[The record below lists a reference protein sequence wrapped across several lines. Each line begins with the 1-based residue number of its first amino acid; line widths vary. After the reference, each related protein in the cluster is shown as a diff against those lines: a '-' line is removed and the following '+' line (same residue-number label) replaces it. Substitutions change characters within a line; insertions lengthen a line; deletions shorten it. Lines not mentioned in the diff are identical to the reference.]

1 MIKTTKQHAE
11 HWHIESLLRLGDDAL
26 ILGQRVGQWCGH
38 GPALEED
45 LAMANVGLDLIG
57 QARML
62 YTHAGKLEGENHD
75 EDWFAYFRD
84 AHQFRNHS
92 LMELPNGQGKHDD
105 YAITIARNWI
115 HSARM
120 VLLWTELAQSSDE
133 QLAAIA
139 AKAVKESVSHLRH
152 SRDWV
157 IRFGD
162 GTDISH
168 KKIQSALNELWPYT
182 NELFTDDDIDRA
194 AADAGLTVLPSSLQA
209 RWLEE
214 VRQTLRIAT
223 LTEPTANEYL
233 STGKQGVH
241 TEHLDYVLVEL
252 QSVARA
258 HPGATW

>member
-1 MIKTTKQHAE
+1 MTDKTKQTAD
-11 HWHIESLLRLGDDAL
+11 WHIESLLRLGDDAL

-62 YTHAGKLEGENHD
+62 YTHAGELEGLGHD

-84 AHQFRNHS
+84 AGQFRNHS

-120 VLLWTELAQSSDE
+120 VALWTDLADSSDT

-162 GTDISH
+162 GTELSH
-168 KKIQSALNELWPYT
+168 QKIQSALDQLWPYT
-182 NELFTDDDIDRA
+182 NELFTDDDTDRA
-194 AADAGLTVLPSSLQA
+194 SANASVTVLPSSLRE
-209 RWLEE
+209 RWQQEINN
-214 VRQTLRIAT
+214 TLAQAT
-223 LTEPTANEYL
+223 LTEPAKNEYL